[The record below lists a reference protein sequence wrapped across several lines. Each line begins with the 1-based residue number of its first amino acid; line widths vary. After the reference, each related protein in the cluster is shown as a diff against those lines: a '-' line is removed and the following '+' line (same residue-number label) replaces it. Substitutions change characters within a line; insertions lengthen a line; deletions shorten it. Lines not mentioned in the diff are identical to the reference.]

1 MVIHNQGQITLDRLV
16 MGLPVSMTIN
26 DPSISGCEGGMKIW
40 YGGKNPPQNT
50 FARVIPDQNFS
61 TVTHSVCMW

>member
-1 MVIHNQGQITLDRLV
+1 MVIHNQGQIILDRLV

-26 DPSISGCEGGMKIW
+26 GPSISGCEGGMKIW

-50 FARVIPDQNFS
+50 FARVIPD
-61 TVTHSVCMW
+61 